1 MAKFRLNRRTLLRG
15 AGSNAIAL
23 PWLEAMGIEKSAHGA
38 AAPAQR
44 FLGVYTPGGTVR
56 AKYTPTGTEA
66 APVLS
71 PILKPLQPIM
81 DLKKLLI
88 IDGLDMKSAIGEQH
102 QAGIIAWMSG
112 TTQNMPP
119 ANGGIPGMN
128 SYARGPSVDQVIATR
143 LAAQKQRSKK
153 SLEFA
158 VRWATGKS
166 KGLLSPINA
175 ANFEDNVNFSPIPPR
190 LDPVQIW
197 TDLFGSLT
205 PTPGADAAILR
216 KKSIL
221 DYVDKRYAALSAR
234 LGANDKQKL
243 DQHLTKIREIEAGL
257 GGTIPPPMICKAP
270 TKVDTADYN
279 PRTGLNSSDSGSVR
293 DIATDNAI
301 PKVGMYMMDMMVMA
315 LACDMTA
322 VGTFQWSDTEAKH
335 TFPWLTLPEHH
346 HFYQHDG
353 GFKPVECEK
362 VCTWYSQQHLYLLQA
377 MDKIDMGGH
386 TLLDESVVFF
396 GSEIQDPPTHGKT
409 NMPFMLAGGGGGLI
423 GGRWLKYASL
433 PHNNLLV
440 SILNL
445 FGDTRQTFGEAA
457 YCTGPLTNLV

>member
-15 AGSNAIAL
+15 AGSIAIAL
-23 PWLEAMGIEKSAHGA
+23 PWLEAMGTEKHAHGA

-56 AKYTPTGTEA
+56 AKYTPTGTET
-66 APVLS
+66 APILS

-81 DLKKLLI
+81 DSKKLVI

-102 QAGIIAWMSG
+102 QAGIIAWLSG
-112 TTQNMPP
+112 TPQNGT
-119 ANGGIPGMN
+119 A
-128 SYARGPSVDQVIATR
+128 YAKGPSLDQVIATR
-143 LAAQKQRSKK
+143 LAAQKQRAKK

-166 KGLLSPINA
+166 KGLLSPMNVG
-175 ANFEDNVNFSPIPPR
+175 NYEDNATFNPIPPR
-190 LDPVQIW
+190 LDPAQIF

-205 PTPGADAAILR
+205 PTPGGDAMIAR

-221 DYVDKRYAALSAR
+221 DYVDKRYAALSSR
-234 LGANDKQKL
+234 LGATDKQKI
-243 DQHLTKIREIEAGL
+243 DQHLTKIREIESGL
-257 GGTIPPPMICKAP
+257 GGTTPPPMVCKAP
-270 TKVDTADYN
+270 TKVDTSDYN
-279 PRTGLNSSDSGSVR
+279 PRTGLNSSDNGSIK
-293 DIATDNAI
+293 DLATDNAI

-315 LACDMTA
+315 MACDLTA

-353 GFKPVECEK
+353 GFKPAECEK
-362 VCTWYSQQHLYLLQA
+362 ICTWYSQMHLYLLQA
-377 MDKIDMGGH
+377 MDKVDMGGH
-386 TLLDESVVFF
+386 SLLDESVVLF
-396 GSEIQDPPTHGKT
+396 GSELQDPPTHIKT
-409 NMPFMLAGGGGGLI
+409 NMPFMLAGGGGGLL
-423 GGRWLKYASL
+423 GGRWLKYNAL

-445 FGDTRQTFGEAA
+445 FGDTAQTFGDPK